1 MCTILYETDDFTLK
15 ICNKTLPQAPSSTGQ
30 TPSPVPSS
38 PSSTSQTPSPV
49 PSSTS
54 STGQTP
60 STPSSTGQTPS
71 TPSSTGQTP
80 STPTPSS
87 TPVQAPVAATPS
99 DAEGPCCK
107 CIGPSPSPYLNVPNM
122 SSNLTSNLTLPNQKK
137 SDLALLHLLW
147 LLLIPIAYF
156 SCRRRR
162 CFHNLKVGFIQR
174 RYINR
179 SKSWPSGSPERHPAY
194 TTRTKSDNTFDS
206 IVI

>member
-71 TPSSTGQTP
+71 
-80 STPTPSS
+80 TPSS